1 MSILVLFLGGAGEK
15 TTVTPNLPSTR
26 TPHSRF
32 SKMSF
37 CARKKGFGKRHV
49 QVGAKNKDRVR
60 VGMAQRQADRERREG
75 PVGNRERYRER
86 GRVGRGYGLWQVERS
101 KFSVVVI
108 TIRVYVLYSV
118 LVDHSS

>member
-1 MSILVLFLGGAGEK
+1 
-15 TTVTPNLPSTR
+15 
-26 TPHSRF
+26 
-32 SKMSF
+32 
-37 CARKKGFGKRHV
+37 
-49 QVGAKNKDRVR
+49 
-60 VGMAQRQADRERREG
+60 MAQRQADRERREG